1 MTIFNHPVSNKDLKA
16 SMIHINNLSKI
27 IQGRTILDVNTV
39 HVDAGEIIA
48 IVGPTGSGLEIFLE
62 LLTGKA
68 SPSAGEITI
77 EGLIPGKDRKELD
90 ERIGVLFQNDS
101 LYTNLSAEKNL
112 QFFARLYGLPHKRIT
127 ETLRE
132 IGLADQAKVK
142 VGDLPSGLARRLALG
157 RVFLHQPS
165 ILILAYPFARCDQD
179 SLTLIK
185 DLLRQKANQGK
196 TIMILDEDTANLS
209 GLCSRIYFL
218 KQGRIEQILEED
230 QPHPTELPF
239 KIPVKLEGKVIL
251 LNPADI
257 LYAEA
262 DQGYTLLITKDS
274 RLTSQY
280 TLNELEER
288 LKGAGFFRA
297 HRSYIVNLQHVREVI
312 PYSRNS
318 FSLRLN
324 DSEKTEIPLSKNSA
338 AELRDFLNY

>member
-1 MTIFNHPVSNKDLKA
+1 
-16 SMIHINNLSKI
+16 MIHIENLSKI
-27 IQGRTILDVNTV
+27 IQGRTILDLSTI
-39 HVDAGEIIA
+39 HVDDGEIVA
-48 IVGPTGSGLEIFLE
+48 IVGPTGSGLEILLE
-62 LLTGKA
+62 LLIGKA
-68 SPSAGEITI
+68 SPSAGEITFD
-77 EGLIPGKDRKELD
+77 GLIPGKDRKQLD
-90 ERIGVLFQNDS
+90 ERIGVLFQDDS

-127 ETLRE
+127 ETLSE

-157 RVFLHQPS
+157 RVILHQPS
-165 ILILAYPFARCDQD
+165 ILILAYPFARCDED

-185 DLLRQKANQGK
+185 NLLRQKANQGK

-209 GLCSRIYFL
+209 GLCTRIYFL
-218 KQGRIEQILEED
+218 KQGHIEQIVEED
-230 QPHPTELPF
+230 QSHPIDLPY

-251 LNPADI
+251 LNPIDI

-262 DQGYTLLITKDS
+262 NQGYTLLITKDS
-274 RLTSQY
+274 RLISQY

-297 HRSYIVNLQHVREVI
+297 HRSFIVNLQHVREVI

-324 DSEKTEIPLSKNSA
+324 DSEKTQVPLSKNSA
-338 AELRDFLNY
+338 AELRDLLDY